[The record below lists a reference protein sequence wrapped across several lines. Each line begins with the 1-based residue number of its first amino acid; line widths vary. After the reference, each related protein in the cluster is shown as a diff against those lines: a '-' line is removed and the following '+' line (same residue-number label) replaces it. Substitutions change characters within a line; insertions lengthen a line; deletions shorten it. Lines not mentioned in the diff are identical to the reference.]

1 MRYANRESGIG
12 SVYKI
17 RPLSL
22 NQGIVMKLKRTVNCG
37 ELRKSNEGQTVV
49 LNGWVNKRRDHGG
62 LIFLDLRDRYGI
74 TQIVFDTESADAA
87 ILNAKKL
94 GAEDVVAVKGTVR
107 LRPEN
112 SINKE
117 MPTGEIEIVAR
128 ELEIL
133 NTSLNIPFQVTD
145 RSTGLEDLRLK
156 YRFLDLRTKELQK
169 NIAIRHRAAQ
179 AVRKFYSANG
189 FYEIETPFL
198 TKSTPEGARDFLV
211 PSRLHQGSF
220 YALPQSPQTY
230 KQLLMISG
238 FDKYFQ
244 IVRCF
249 RDEDLRADRQPEFT
263 QIDVE
268 MSFIEEEDIMN
279 LTETMLREVFREV
292 IGVELDDPFP
302 RMSFDDAMRQ
312 YGSDK
317 PDLRLG
323 CTIRT
328 IDEIAAKT
336 EFAVFHSMLQ
346 KNGVIAGFCAPN
358 AAFFSRK
365 ITDQLT
371 EKVKQWGAGGLA
383 FAKLTENGW
392 ESGIA
397 KFLSPVEKELIHAFD
412 AKVGD
417 IVFFVSDLAK
427 VTYSVLGYLR
437 LEIAKM
443 LNLIPL
449 GVFRPIWVTR
459 FPLLEWS
466 DEESRYVAMHH
477 PFTSAD
483 MEERHLL
490 ETEPEKVHARA
501 YDIVINGSEIGG
513 GSIRNHT
520 VEMQERMFEALK
532 IPKDEA
538 RFKFGYLLDALAHGA
553 PPHGGIALGF
563 DRLVMILA
571 GADNLREVI
580 AFPKT
585 TSASSLMDGSPTPV
599 DEKQL
604 KELGISL
611 IK

>member
-1 MRYANRESGIG
+1 
-12 SVYKI
+12 
-17 RPLSL
+17 
-22 NQGIVMKLKRTVNCG
+22 MKLKRTVNCG

-74 TQIVFDTESADAA
+74 TQIVFDTETADAA
-87 ILNAKKL
+87 LLNAKKL
-94 GAEDVVAVKGTVR
+94 GAEDVIAVKGTVR

-112 SINKE
+112 SANKE
-117 MPTGEIEIVAR
+117 MVTGEIEIVAR

-133 NTSLNIPFQVTD
+133 NASLNIPFQVTD

-156 YRFLDLRTKELQK
+156 YRFLDLRTKELQRT
-169 NIAIRHRAAQ
+169 IAIRHRTAQ

-211 PSRLHQGSF
+211 PSRLHHGTF

-249 RDEDLRADRQPEFT
+249 RDEDLRADRQPEFS

-268 MSFIEEEDIMN
+268 MSFIDEEDIMN
-279 LTETMLREVFREV
+279 LTETMLRQIFQEI
-292 IGVELDDPFP
+292 IGVELDNPFP
-302 RMSFDDAMRQ
+302 RMQYDDAMRQ
-312 YGSDK
+312 FGSDK
-317 PDLRLG
+317 PDLRFG
-323 CTIRT
+323 CPIQT
-328 IDEIAAKT
+328 IDELAAKT
-336 EFAVFHSMLQ
+336 AFAVFQSTLE
-346 KNGVIAGFCAPN
+346 KGGVVAGFCAQN
-358 AAFFSRK
+358 AAFFTRK

-383 FAKLTENGW
+383 FAKLTEKGW

-412 AKVGD
+412 AKIGD
-417 IVFFVSDLAK
+417 IVFFVSDVAK
-427 VTYSVLGYLR
+427 ITYPSLGFLR

-443 LNLIPL
+443 LNLIPA
-449 GVFRPIWVTR
+449 GVFKPLWVTR

-466 DEESRYVAMHH
+466 DEENRYVAMHH

-483 MEERHLL
+483 PDECQFLW
-490 ETEPEKVHARA
+490 TEPGKVHARA

-532 IPKDEA
+532 ITPDEA
-538 RFKFGYLLDALAHGA
+538 RMKFGYLLDALAYGA

-563 DRLVMILA
+563 DRLVMIIA

-585 TSASSLMDGSPTPV
+585 TSASSLMDGSPTSV

-604 KELGISL
+604 IELGIQL
-611 IK
+611 RKTNL

>member
-1 MRYANRESGIG
+1 
-12 SVYKI
+12 
-17 RPLSL
+17 
-22 NQGIVMKLKRTVNCG
+22 MKLKRTVNCG

>member
-1 MRYANRESGIG
+1 
-12 SVYKI
+12 
-17 RPLSL
+17 
-22 NQGIVMKLKRTVNCG
+22 MKLKRTVNCG

-604 KELGISL
+604 KELGIRL

>member
-1 MRYANRESGIG
+1 
-12 SVYKI
+12 
-17 RPLSL
+17 
-22 NQGIVMKLKRTVNCG
+22 MKLKRTVNCG
-37 ELRKSNEGQTVV
+37 ELRKSTEGQSVI

-74 TQIVFDTESADAA
+74 TQIVFDMESADAA
-87 ILNAKKL
+87 LLNAKKL
-94 GAEDVVAVKGTVR
+94 GAEDVIAVKGTVR
-107 LRPEN
+107 LRPGN
-112 SINKE
+112 SVNKE

-156 YRFLDLRTKELQK
+156 FRFLDLRTKELQRT
-169 NIAIRHRAAQ
+169 IVIRHRTAQ

-189 FYEIETPFL
+189 FLEIETPFL

-211 PSRLHQGSF
+211 PSRLHHGSF

-249 RDEDLRADRQPEFT
+249 RDEDLRADRQPEFS

-268 MSFIEEEDIMN
+268 MSFIDEEDIMN
-279 LTETMLREVFREV
+279 LTETMLREIFREI

-302 RMSFDDAMRQ
+302 RMQYDDAMRQ
-312 YGSDK
+312 FGSDK
-317 PDLRLG
+317 PDLRFG
-323 CTIRT
+323 CPIRT
-328 IDEIAAKT
+328 INELAAKT
-336 EFAVFHSMLQ
+336 TFTVFHSTLE
-346 KNGVIAGFCAPN
+346 KSGVVAGFCAPN
-358 AAFFSRK
+358 AAFFTRK

-397 KFLSPVEKELIHAFD
+397 KILSPVEKDLIHAFD

-417 IVFFVSDLAK
+417 IVFFVSDIVK
-427 VTYSVLGYLR
+427 VTYPVLGYLR

-443 LNLIPL
+443 LDLIPV
-449 GVFRPIWVTR
+449 GVFKPLWVTR

-466 DEESRYVAMHH
+466 DEENQYVAMHH

-483 MEERHLL
+483 PEESHLL
-490 ETEPEKVHARA
+490 QTEPGNVHARA

-520 VEMQERMFEALK
+520 VEMQEQMFEALK
-532 IPKDEA
+532 ISPEEA
-538 RFKFGYLLDALAHGA
+538 HRKFGYLLDALAYGA

-585 TSASSLMDGSPTPV
+585 TSASSLMDGSPTSV

>member
-604 KELGISL
+604 KELGIRL